1 MAQSSSPAL
10 PAHGEATV
18 RIVTNTTSAM
28 RRVAQQPSYTLSRE
42 VKRRL
47 GWFDWHARH
56 GQNVSR
62 TCRHFG
68 ISRQTFYR
76 WQQRYESRDPRT
88 LEDRPSRPQRRRRP
102 TWTRAQVAVVK
113 APAGGGYPCWGKDK
127 LAVLLGRQ
135 GLWLSVSMVGRIV
148 GYLKRTRQLVEPQ
161 RLRRMRARQ
170 RGWRR
175 PYAVRKPKDYV
186 VQAPGDLVQIDT
198 LDVRPEPG
206 VVLKQFTAH
215 DVVSRWNVLEVASR
229 ATATTAVRALEAVLE
244 RLPFRVRALQVDGGG
259 EVMAEVEAAC
269 QARGMR
275 LFALPPR
282 SPKLNGGVERAQR
295 THGEEFYACT
305 EAEPTVQGLRAE
317 LRQWEAV
324 YNTVRPHQAL
334 GYRTPWEA
342 VQAWQAEASNKAG
355 VSWR

>member
-1 MAQSSSPAL
+1 MAQSNSLAL
-10 PAHGEATV
+10 PAHGEAAV
-18 RIVTNTTSAM
+18 RIVTNATGAM
-28 RRVAQQPSYTLSRE
+28 QRLARQPSYTLSRE
-42 VKRRL
+42 AKRRL
-47 GWFDWHARH
+47 GWFDWHARN

-62 TCRHFG
+62 TCRHFA

-76 WQQRYESRDPRT
+76 WQQRYEPRDPRT

-113 APAGGGYPCWGKDK
+113 ALREQYPCWGKDK
-127 LAVLLGRQ
+127 LVVLLRRQ
-135 GLWLSVSMVGRIV
+135 GLALSVSMVGRMLA
-148 GYLKRTRQLVEPQ
+148 YLKRTRQLVEPQ
-161 RLRRMRARQ
+161 RLRRVRARQ

-175 PYAVRKPKDYV
+175 PYAVRKPKDWV

-244 RLPFRVRALQVDGGG
+244 RLPFGMRALQVDGGG
-259 EVMAEVEAAC
+259 AFMAEFEAAC
-269 QARGMR
+269 QARGIR

-305 EAEPTVQGLRAE
+305 DAEPTVQGLREE
-317 LRQWEAV
+317 LRRWEAV

-334 GYRTPWEA
+334 GYRTPWEV
-342 VQAWQAEASNKAG
+342 VQTWQAEATDKAG
-355 VSWR
+355 VSWT